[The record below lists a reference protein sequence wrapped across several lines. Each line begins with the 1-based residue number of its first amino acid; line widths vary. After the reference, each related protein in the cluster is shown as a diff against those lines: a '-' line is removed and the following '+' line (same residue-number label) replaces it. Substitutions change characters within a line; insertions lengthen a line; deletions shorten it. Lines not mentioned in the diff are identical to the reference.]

1 MNRFPTADVKTS
13 QTHWLKTA
21 HIFYPTRLEVRSPT
35 WVSLAKVETSTAQR
49 PSWILQGRPCVL
61 PFPTFLNNPHSLA
74 GGPSLH
80 LRSRQPGPMA
90 FLPSEHSETD
100 SLPPAPLFSLLLIR
114 LEPPGQSRTTS
125 HLKAS
130 RLAAFVPPVPLA
142 PLAGHITVTGDSD
155 MGTQC
160 GALLAATAGAWG
172 LARGVYGEATTGGGV
187 GRSAK
192 RQLINRHC

>member
-1 MNRFPTADVKTS
+1 MADVKTS
-13 QTHWLKTA
+13 QTHWLKPA

-35 WVSLAKVETSTAQR
+35 SAAQR
-49 PSWILQGRPCVL
+49 PFWILQGRPCVL
-61 PFPTFLNNPHSLA
+61 PFPTFLDNPHSLA

-80 LRSRQPGPMA
+80 LRSRQPGTMA
-90 FLPSEHSETD
+90 FLTSEHSETD

-114 LEPPGQSRTTS
+114 LDPPGQSRTTS

-130 RLAAFVPPVPLA
+130 TLAAFVPPVPLA

-160 GALLAATAGAWG
+160 GALLAATAGGWG
-172 LARGVYGEATTGGGV
+172 LARGVYGEASAHTAHQSVRTGGDV
-187 GRSAK
+187 GRSTK
-192 RQLINRHC
+192 CQLINRHC